1 VGILNDRVEQKMTS
15 GSLNG
20 AQRLLRAL
28 CLTALCVLAHEA
40 QAAEDHVILQL
51 DWIPTGNH
59 QAPFA
64 GISRGFFAA
73 ENIDVEIRRGTG
85 AADSLAKVATG
96 GADFGYTDI
105 ANLMMTPGIGVK
117 AIMSIDREV
126 PHAVLTRA
134 DTGIKSFADLPGH
147 TLGTAPTASSN
158 LYFPLVLQEAKVDAS
173 KITVV
178 NVDPSALGP
187 MLLTKRV
194 DGVIMWTTN
203 IPRLKPEAEKAGISL
218 VALPFDI
225 VDSTMYGSVLTAS
238 EKTLKAQSDLTR
250 RFLSALRKA
259 FLFTRDHPEET
270 AAFVKSVN
278 PQQNLEYELAGLKES
293 NTHIYTW
300 KNDEKTFG
308 TFDPV
313 KVKTTYQW
321 IVRAGKADPTVDPES
336 FIDRS
341 YLAAE

>member
-1 VGILNDRVEQKMTS
+1 
-15 GSLNG
+15 
-20 AQRLLRAL
+20 LLEL
-28 CLTALCVLAHEA
+28 S
-40 QAAEDHVILQL
+40 Q
-51 DWIPTGNH
+51 
-59 QAPFA
+59 
-64 GISRGFFAA
+64 GFFAA
-73 ENIDVEIRRGTG
+73 EDIDVEVRRGSG
-85 AADSLAKVATG
+85 AADSLSRVATG
-96 GADFGYTDI
+96 GADYGYTDI
-105 ANLMMTPGIGVK
+105 ANLMMTPGTGVK
-117 AIMSIDREV
+117 AIMSVDREV
-126 PHAVLTRA
+126 PHAVLTSG

-158 LYFPLVLQEAKVDAS
+158 IYFPLVLQDAKVDAS
-173 KITVV
+173 KITII

-203 IPRLKPEAEKAGISL
+203 IPRLKPEADKAGISL

-225 VDSTMYGSVLTAS
+225 VDATMYGSVIVAS
-238 EKTLKAQSDLTR
+238 EKTLKLQPDLTR
-250 RFLSALRKA
+250 RFLSAMRKA

-270 AAFVKSVN
+270 AAYVKSIN

-300 KNDEKTFG
+300 KIDEKTFG

-321 IVRAGKADPTVDPES
+321 IVRAGKADPTGDPEG

-341 YLAAE
+341 YFPVE